1 MVECGRRTLPDTT
14 FTTPQDKSMC
24 YVNTLRSTQRARQLC
39 TSSNSALVPFT
50 VVLSLPCRVALRIE
64 QLACETLDL
73 DAHG

>member
-1 MVECGRRTLPDTT
+1 
-14 FTTPQDKSMC
+14 MC